1 MELRRYLAVLK
12 KRWPLVAATVVLA
25 LVLAVLATPRTARY
39 TASSTIVVGPRQYST
54 TQGNSSTISG
64 DQAVGVII
72 LLQTYA
78 ELIPTAPVAMDALAQ
93 TGVPR
98 SAGTVVAETRASAIP
113 STQLLTITI
122 TDPVPTVA
130 QALATGMANAFVN
143 KVNSFKPDQAATVG
157 TLPEIPVYVFQPAL
171 LPTVPQSTGLRS
183 NLILAGIFGLL
194 AALAAVALLEY
205 LDVTIKTT
213 EDAEARLGLPVLGA
227 IPLLD
232 QLGQGPSLA
241 AASFGS
247 SSRSS
252 RSSRLSV
259 VEPTVME
266 PRSG

>member
-12 KRWPLVAATVVLA
+12 KRWPLVAATVVVA

-39 TASSTIVVGPRQYST
+39 TASSTIVVGPRQYTT

-64 DQAVGVII
+64 DQAVGVFI

-78 ELIPTAPVAMDALAQ
+78 ELIPTAPIAMDALAQ

-98 SAGTVVAETRASAIP
+98 SAGAVVAETKASAI
-113 STQLLTITI
+113 SNTQLLTITV
-122 TDPVPTVA
+122 TDSAPTVA

-171 LPTVPQSTGLRS
+171 LPSVPQSTGLRS

-213 EDAEARLGLPVLGA
+213 EDAETRLGLPVLGA

-247 SSRSS
+247 SSRPS